1 MIEIGLK
8 ACYYKYCDKQL
19 KQIHEYAATNDFSM
33 CFRFPFDKNYQSK
46 IITKKMINI
55 KFSDIERIVNEQKY
69 LFMIFEFMIVLSE
82 KNFTKKFMILLKIY

>member
-1 MIEIGLK
+1 
-8 ACYYKYCDKQL
+8 
-19 KQIHEYAATNDFSM
+19 M

-46 IITKKMINI
+46 KITKKIINI

-82 KNFTKKFMILLKIY
+82 KKFTKKFMILLKIY